1 MSVVGERSRFRAGGV
16 LRRGDLY
23 IERGADARVL
33 KLLQDGELATVVGPR
48 QTGKSSLKV
57 RLVSELRQTTLCGAI
72 DLTTFSTAGSQEAL
86 FGALIEET
94 QRCFKGVDDPPMR
107 AALDSLKGFNEEYR
121 GMVPAARWHLLL
133 RELGERVQ
141 ERPVVL
147 LFDEIDSTLRLD
159 GQLATDFWETLRAI
173 FLELSPDL
181 TFGLFG
187 VFDPDVFIHDRLRS
201 PFNVGQRIELGGIAE
216 AELPLDALAPLG
228 GDPVALR
235 AAVFDWTDG
244 HPYMTQ
250 RLLVALQEDGRAEVD
265 AEQRVREAV
274 HRVFI
279 ERGIVEDPCLAAM
292 DKFFHP
298 YGAEGLKEADARG
311 RGAVLR
317 SDAEVLDV
325 ISLYEQIR
333 REGSIPRLPFSR
345 EKARLVL
352 TGLAL
357 SRHGEGG
364 ETLVPRN
371 RIVRTLFEAS
381 WIERRRAGLRRPLL
395 HAILLWDEQRRSEAY
410 LLRGAPLDD
419 ALSWAA
425 GRNDLTVDERTYLDA
440 SRLSEQRLRAKEA
453 MRQRVLLGALV
464 GMTLIAFG
472 AAIEATRQAA
482 RARENL
488 AEVSRTVERLNRE
501 KDLASRALLEANRVT
516 LMLLQE
522 EPERATDAVAL
533 ALRVVADPATRSEG
547 FDLGY
552 VLNTLGVASAA
563 RRGLPTFT
571 LRGDGGGV
579 TSCAFSPEDDRV
591 LTAGRDGTAIV
602 WDARTGARR
611 LTLSDGKSPLFAA
624 SWSND
629 GEWVATGSQDG
640 GLRVWDPRSARL
652 MRMSRAH
659 RGAITSLRWSRDN
672 QRVLTA
678 GDDGATRIW
687 DASTGALVREI
698 PGSGAAMTSARW
710 SSDDRL
716 VAMASRDGTT
726 RIWDAAT
733 GLLRRPLS
741 GHAAEVVSVEWSP
754 DDTALLTASA
764 DGAAFVW
771 DSRTGDRRCGLR
783 GHTGVVKAAS
793 WSPDGRSV
801 VTASDDGTARVWD
814 AATCEPKHVLR
825 GHEGAVL
832 TARWSVSGT
841 TIVTAGEDGAARVW
855 DSRTGALKG
864 LLRGHEK
871 AIVAVHLSSN
881 GQNVV
886 TASED
891 GTARLWDL
899 ADAPLARSISHD
911 SSVLACEWSPD
922 GSEVI
927 TAGEGNVV
935 YVWGAQRFERRQA
948 MTGHAGAIVSA
959 QWSHRGRRIVTAS
972 RDGSARVWNV
982 STGTQFSMPLAHES
996 ALLSASWSSD
1006 DERIVTVAFHAG
1018 ARVWDGE
1025 SHDRVE
1031 GATLDR
1037 PDVSSATWSHHD
1049 HRLVATAQRVALVWD
1064 TDRGLASA
1072 VTLRHDAAV
1081 LSAAWSPDDTRIV
1094 TAAEDGKVR
1103 IWNPVNGAMQFA
1115 LSGHTGRVHAASWS
1129 SRGTSVATAGQD
1141 GTLRIWDAR
1150 TGVQRQ
1156 WWAAHAGGVL
1166 AARWSPSDLRVLTVG
1181 EDGAARVW
1189 DVATP
1194 TQRLTLRGQQ
1204 RRVLSARWSPDGS
1217 RVITASA
1224 DDTARVHVVSMEVY
1238 RRFYCDA
1245 IRQIDSVWDEAEG
1258 EDIRRLCLGP
1268 PIAFAASPP

>member
-1 MSVVGERSRFRAGGV
+1 MSVAVERGRFRAGGV

-33 KLLQDGELATVVGPR
+33 TLLRDGELATVVGPR

-57 RLVSELRQTTLCGAI
+57 RLVNELRQTTLCGAI
-72 DLTTFSTAGSQEAL
+72 DLTAFSTAESHEAL
-86 FGALIEET
+86 FGGLIEET
-94 QRCFKGVDDPPMR
+94 LRCFKGIDDAPTR
-107 AALDSLKGFNEEYR
+107 EALESLKGFNAENG
-121 GMVPAARWHLLL
+121 GMIPAARWHLLL
-133 RELGERVQ
+133 RELGDRVEER
-141 ERPVVL
+141 RVVL

-216 AELPLDALAPLG
+216 ADLPLDALAPLG

-250 RLLVALQEDGRAEVD
+250 RLLIALQEDGRAEVE

-352 TGLAL
+352 TGLAR
-357 SRHGEGG
+357 SRQGDGG
-364 ETLVPRN
+364 ETLIPRN

-395 HAILLWDEQRRSEAY
+395 HAILLWDEQRRSDAY

-453 MRQRVLLGALV
+453 MRQRVLLGALIS
-464 GMTLIAFG
+464 MTLIAFG
-472 AAIEATRQAA
+472 AAIEARRQAA
-482 RARENL
+482 RAGKNL
-488 AEVSRTVERLNRE
+488 EEVTRTVQRLNRE
-501 KDLASRALLEANRVT
+501 KDREALALLEANRVT

-522 EPERATDAVAL
+522 EPEHATDAVAL
-533 ALRVVADPATRSEG
+533 ALRVVADPTTRSDG
-547 FDLGY
+547 FDLGD
-552 VLNTLGVASAA
+552 VLNTLGVASVA

-579 TSCAFSPEDDRV
+579 TACAFSPEDDRV
-591 LTAGRDGTAIV
+591 ITAGRDGAAIV

-611 LTLSDGKSPLFAA
+611 LTLSDGRSPLLAA

-640 GLRVWDPRSARL
+640 TVRVWDPRSAR
-652 MRMSRAH
+652 MTRMSRAH

-672 QRVLTA
+672 QHVLTA
-678 GDDGATRIW
+678 GDDGVTRIW
-687 DASTGALVREI
+687 HAPTGAVVRELA
-698 PGSGAAMTSARW
+698 GTGVAVTSARW
-710 SSDDRL
+710 SADDRL
-716 VAMASRDGTT
+716 VALASRDGTT
-726 RIWDAAT
+726 RIWDVVT
-733 GLLRRPLS
+733 GALRPPLS
-741 GHAAEVVSVEWSP
+741 GHAAEVTSVEWSP
-754 DDTALLTASA
+754 DNTSLLTASA
-764 DGAAFVW
+764 DRAFVW
-771 DSRTGDRRCGLR
+771 DARTGERRCDLR
-783 GHTGVVKAAS
+783 GHVGAVKAAL

-814 AATCEPKHVLR
+814 AATCEPKHLLR

-832 TARWSVSGT
+832 AARWSFNGT
-841 TIVTAGEDGAARVW
+841 TIVTVGDDGAARVW
-855 DSRTGALKG
+855 DARTGALRA
-864 LLRGHEK
+864 LLRGHDK
-871 AIVAVHLSSN
+871 AIVAVHLSTN

-899 ADAPLARSISHD
+899 ADSPLARSISHD
-911 SSVLACEWSPD
+911 GTVLACDWSPD
-922 GSEVI
+922 GAEVI

-935 YVWGAQRFERRQA
+935 NVWGAQRFERRQA
-948 MTGHAGAIVSA
+948 MIGHAGAIVAA
-959 QWSHRGRRIVTAS
+959 QWAHRGRRIVTAS
-972 RDGSARVWNV
+972 RDGTARVWNA
-982 STGTQFSMPLAHES
+982 STGTQSSMPLALGS

-1006 DERIVTVAFHAG
+1006 DERIVTVGFRDG
-1018 ARVWDGE
+1018 VRGWDSE
-1025 SHDRVE
+1025 SRGRVE

-1037 PDVSSATWSHHD
+1037 PDVGSASWSHRD
-1049 HRLVATAQRVALVWD
+1049 HRVVATAQHVALVWD

-1081 LSAAWSPDDTRIV
+1081 LSAEWSPDDTRIV
-1094 TAAEDGKVR
+1094 TTSEDGRVR

-1115 LSGHTGRVHAASWS
+1115 LTGHTGRVHAANWS
-1129 SRGTSVATAGQD
+1129 PRGTAVASAGQD

-1150 TGVQRQ
+1150 TGVERQ
-1156 WWAAHAGGVL
+1156 WWAAHAGGVI
-1166 AARWSPSDLRVLTVG
+1166 AARWSPTDQRVLTVG
-1181 EDGAARVW
+1181 EDGAARIW
-1189 DVATP
+1189 DVANP

-1204 RRVLSARWSPDGS
+1204 RRILSARWSPDGT

-1224 DDTARVHVVSMEVY
+1224 DDTARVHVVSMEVF

-1245 IRQIDSVWDEAEG
+1245 IRQIERVWDDADSG
-1258 EDIRRLCLGP
+1258 DIRLVCLGAR
-1268 PIAFAASPP
+1268 IASDASTP